1 MDLLT
6 PGVGLIFWTT
16 LSFIILLILLSKFAW
31 KPILSMVKER
41 EASIADSLNAAEKA
55 KEEVAKLKA
64 DNDAIIAEA
73 KLERDRILKE
83 AREIKDSI
91 VAESKGFAQQEAD
104 KLIAAAKTAIENE
117 KISAINEIKK
127 QISELS
133 IDIAN
138 KILEQELSDN
148 SKYDALINKSVD
160 NLKLN

>member
-41 EASIADSLNAAEKA
+41 EANIADSLNAAEKA

-64 DNDAIIAEA
+64 DNDAIIADA

-117 KISAINEIKK
+117 KKSAINEIKK

-148 SKYDALINKSVD
+148 SKYDELINKSVD